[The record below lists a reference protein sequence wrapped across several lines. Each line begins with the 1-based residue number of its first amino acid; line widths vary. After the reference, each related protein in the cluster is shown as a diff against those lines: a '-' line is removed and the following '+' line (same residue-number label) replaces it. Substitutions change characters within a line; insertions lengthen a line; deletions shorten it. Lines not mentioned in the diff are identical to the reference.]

1 MLNNLLLYHGFLK
14 ILATSVMLKMHD
26 LAAGS
31 QHTAGEE
38 IDVRYTTTQL
48 FCDANLSRANCWMLS
63 SVIVV
68 TKTAPNKW
76 LGAVCYSLGGVAYM
90 IYTHFITGCISGRKN
105 DEHRLTVYML
115 CEKTFYI
122 RYRIIFF
129 PPHNLIHIMLVF
141 KLK

>member
-1 MLNNLLLYHGFLK
+1 MLNTLLLYHGFLK
-14 ILATSVMLKMHD
+14 ILCTSVMLKMHD

-76 LGAVCYSLGGVAYM
+76 LGAACYSSGGVAYM
-90 IYTHFITGCISGRKN
+90 IYTHFITGGISGR
-105 DEHRLTVYML
+105 
-115 CEKTFYI
+115 
-122 RYRIIFF
+122 
-129 PPHNLIHIMLVF
+129 
-141 KLK
+141 